1 MKLSTTLREGKMDVR
16 RRYADLGIDVDAAF
30 KALRKVSL
38 SLHCWQG
45 DDVGGFE
52 KSNAELEGGGIQTTG
67 NYPGKAR
74 TAAELQRD
82 MEAAYALIPGN
93 HRLNLHAIYGEFGR
107 RHVDRNEIDPEHFKG
122 WAEWSRNRGVPVDF
136 NATCFSHP
144 LACDGF
150 TLSSK
155 DPKKRDFWIE
165 HVKRC
170 RGITDFFAAN
180 QEGESVHNTWIPDGF
195 KDKQADL
202 YGHRRIL
209 MDALDEIFSVKYPEE
224 RVKDAVESKLF
235 GIGSESA
242 VIGSHEFYL
251 GYAITRGKMLCLDM
265 GHFHPTESVADKIS
279 AILQFQDAFLLHVS
293 RPVRWDSDHVAILND
308 ELRDL
313 ANELVRCGAL
323 GKSRL
328 GLDFFDASINRI
340 GAWALGARATLKA
353 LLLALLEPREAMLR
367 YEEAGNNFA
376 RLALLEE
383 TKTMPF
389 GLLWDEYCES
399 AGVPTDRELID
410 TVMQYER
417 DVLANRD

>member
-1 MKLSTTLREGKMDVR
+1 MDVR
-16 RRYADLGIDVDAAF
+16 KRYADIGVNVDAALET
-30 KALRKVSL
+30 LRKVPL
-38 SLHCWQG
+38 SLNCWQG

-52 KSNAELEGGGIQTTG
+52 KAGAELKGGGIQVTG

-74 TAAELQRD
+74 SITELQKD
-82 MEAAYALIPGN
+82 LEMTYSLIPGK
-93 HRLNLHAIYGEFGR
+93 HRLNLHAIYGEFGDR
-107 RHVDRNEIDPEHFKG
+107 YVDRNRVDPEHFES
-122 WAEWSRNRGVPVDF
+122 WAKWSRDWDVPVDF
-136 NATCFSHP
+136 NATCFSHS
-144 LACDGF
+144 LADGGF

-155 DPKKRDFWIE
+155 NSEIRNFWIE

-170 RGITDFFAAN
+170 RKITDFFASN
-180 QEGESVHNTWIPDGF
+180 QGGESVHNLWIPDGF
-195 KDKQADL
+195 KDKPVDL

-209 MDALDEIFSVKYPEE
+209 ADALDEIFSLQYPEE
-224 RVKDAVESKLF
+224 RVRDAVESKLF

-265 GHFHPTESVADKIS
+265 GHFHTAESVADKIS
-279 AILQFQDAFLLHVS
+279 AILQFQDAFLLHIS
-293 RPVRWDSDHVAILND
+293 RPVRWDSDHVAILSD

-323 GKSRL
+323 NKGRL

-340 GAWALGARATLKA
+340 GAWAIGARSTLKA

-367 YEEAGNNFA
+367 YEEAGNNFG

-383 TKTMPF
+383 AKTMPF
-389 GLLWDEYCES
+389 GLLWDEYCEVS
-399 AGVPTDRELID
+399 KVPIDRNLID
-410 TVMQYER
+410 AVMRYER
-417 DVLANRD
+417 EVLVNRG